1 MRALQT
7 GDHRN
12 ACVKILRHRPIHATF
27 WVSPTNKQ
35 RGIRGGGPRRRFRSG
50 GIAYDG
56 RLCLLGEAMLEEDT
70 TERLVE
76 EPCNPPP
83 GGGLMIVVCRLCIL
97 LVAGTYKK

>member
-1 MRALQT
+1 MLVLKYYVTGPSTQLLGLPDKQT
-7 GDHRN
+7 TGY
-12 ACVKILRHRPIHATF
+12 P
-27 WVSPTNKQ
+27 
-35 RGIRGGGPRRRFRSG
+35 GGPRRRFRSG
-50 GIAYDG
+50 GTAYDG

-97 LVAGTYKK
+97 LVAGAYKK